1 MHLCTGLAYIDR
13 HLQTRSNPRME
24 LFRDGDYRHT
34 LHVERSGGA
43 LTAYVLRIFQP
54 GDELPPRLS
63 LRYNLNERFV
73 SDREAAQAG
82 LRAVQLIS
90 LGELTPVSETLKE
103 KFREYRI
110 HASAGFRTDQAGW
123 EPILK
128 IESLRTVNKGQI
140 QEFSSGQSAFRLNP
154 HNESSGAAKAALDY
168 GRRMILGS
176 IGGLRI

>member
-1 MHLCTGLAYIDR
+1 
-13 HLQTRSNPRME
+13 ME

-34 LHVERSGGA
+34 LHVERSGSA

-54 GDELPPRLS
+54 GEELPPRLS
-63 LRYNLNERFV
+63 LRYNLNERFRTHQEV
-73 SDREAAQAG
+73 AQAG
-82 LRAVQLIS
+82 IRAVQLITA
-90 LGELTPVSETLKE
+90 GELTPVSETLKE

-128 IESLRTVNKGQI
+128 IESLRAVNKGAV
-140 QEFSSGQSAFRLNP
+140 QEFNSGTTALRLNP
-154 HNESSGAAKAALDY
+154 HIESSGAAKAALDY

-176 IGGLRI
+176 IGGLRV